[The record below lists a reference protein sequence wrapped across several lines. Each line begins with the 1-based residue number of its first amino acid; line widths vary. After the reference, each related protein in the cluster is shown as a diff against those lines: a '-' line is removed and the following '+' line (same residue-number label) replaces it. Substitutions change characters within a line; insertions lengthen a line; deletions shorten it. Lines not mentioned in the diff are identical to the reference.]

1 MAQGLL
7 ISDAVALEKPL
18 EQRQKRVALI
28 TGASG
33 MRGIGRAIAL
43 RFVRDGLD
51 VALVDIERP
60 RSQIPDAEQAA
71 GWRGIESVRDE
82 VIALGGRAIC
92 IYADISD
99 AAQVTGL
106 CEGTIRE
113 LGQIDVLVNSAR
125 AVIGRD
131 RVPVIDLELSEWERV
146 MHVNAT
152 GTFLLCQA
160 VARHLVARKSPGHI
174 VNMSSLS
181 SKRAMP
187 NHAAYASSKFAV
199 NGFTQ
204 LLARELGPHGI
215 RVNAICPGWV
225 DTGRFSLAEK
235 LAAERSGKS
244 AAEIA
249 QAALAEQAKRN
260 VLGRIAE
267 ADDVAGVAAFL
278 ISRDAQHITGQSI
291 NVCGGEV
298 FH

>member
-1 MAQGLL
+1 V
-7 ISDAVALEKPL
+7 AV
-18 EQRQKRVALI
+18 I

-43 RFVRDGLD
+43 RFVKDGLD
-51 VALVDIERP
+51 VVLVDIERLP
-60 RSQIPDAEQAA
+60 SRIPEAELAA
-71 GWRGIESVRDE
+71 GWRGIESVKDE
-82 VIALGGRAIC
+82 VQALGGRALC
-92 IYADISD
+92 VHADISD
-99 AAQVTGL
+99 ATQVADL
-106 CEGTIRE
+106 CDQAVRE
-113 LGQIDVLVNSAR
+113 FGRIDVLVNSAR
-125 AVIGRD
+125 AGIGRD
-131 RVPVIDLELSEWERV
+131 RVPVVDLELSEWERV

-160 VARHLVARKSPGHI
+160 VARHLIARKSPGHI
-174 VNMSSLS
+174 VNLSSLS

-215 RVNAICPGWV
+215 RVNAICPGWI

-235 LAAERSGKS
+235 MAAEKAGKS
-244 AAEIA
+244 VAEVA
-249 QAALAEQAKRN
+249 RAALEEQASRN
-260 VLGRIAE
+260 VLGRIAD

-278 ISRDAQHITGQSI
+278 ISRDAQHITGQAI